1 MLELVSK
8 KGTKAKAEVPFFI
21 LKLCNLEPLQLCNL
35 LTKFTSLKLFI
46 MSMLRL
52 QLPTDP
58 RWVNIVEKNIEEI
71 LTDHAWCEQ
80 KAASNAITIITI
92 NSEYPD
98 LVTDMLA
105 LAKEEIEHF
114 EMVHEIIKKR
124 GLTLG
129 RERKDEY
136 VGELAKY
143 MKQSNTGSR
152 VSGFVE
158 RMLFSAMIEARS
170 CERFK
175 VLSENIK
182 DEELSKF
189 YWDLM
194 ESEAGHYTTFIT
206 YARKYGHGIDVEK
219 RWREWLEFEA
229 SVIAKYGKKETI
241 HG

>member
-1 MLELVSK
+1 
-8 KGTKAKAEVPFFI
+8 
-21 LKLCNLEPLQLCNL
+21 
-35 LTKFTSLKLFI
+35 
-46 MSMLRL
+46 MSTFRL

-71 LTDHAWCEQ
+71 LSDHAWCEQ

-98 LVTDMLA
+98 LVTDMLE
-105 LAKEEIEHF
+105 LAKEEMEHF
-114 EMVHEIIKKR
+114 QMVHDIIKKR
-124 GLTLG
+124 GLKLA

-136 VGELAKY
+136 VGELAQY
-143 MKQSNTGSR
+143 MKKSNTGSR

-170 CERFK
+170 CERFN
-175 VLSENIK
+175 VLSENIQ

-189 YWDLM
+189 YRELM
-194 ESEAGHYTTFIT
+194 ESEAAHYTTFIG
-206 YARKYGHGIDVEK
+206 YARKYGEGIDVEK

-229 SVIAKYGKKETI
+229 SVIVKYGKKQTV